1 MVSSKLKKQFEESVS
16 TTIKRIGATGITPNI
31 VTTLG
36 LLVSFAAALS
46 YVFWNNWSYM
56 LPLAS
61 ILILISGFFDAIDG
75 MLARVNGKV
84 TIFGGFFDSV
94 ADRYSDA
101 AIIIGIILGGLCDP
115 IWGLLTLFGSMM
127 VSYARAR
134 SEAAGVQ
141 MASVGLAERA
151 ERMLLLSFVT
161 FAAFF
166 WLDALK
172 YGIILLAVLTHLT
185 VIQRVLYFRK
195 KSQ

>member
-1 MVSSKLKKQFEESVS
+1 
-16 TTIKRIGATGITPNI
+16 
-31 VTTLG
+31 
-36 LLVSFAAALS
+36 
-46 YVFWNNWSYM
+46 M